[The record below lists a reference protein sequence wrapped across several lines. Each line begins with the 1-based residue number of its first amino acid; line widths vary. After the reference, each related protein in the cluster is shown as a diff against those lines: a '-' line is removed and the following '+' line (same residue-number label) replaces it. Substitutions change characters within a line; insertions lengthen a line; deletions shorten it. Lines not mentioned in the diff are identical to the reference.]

1 MKDKSKEILKKIRNR
16 KSTPTYSRKSVFDRI
31 HKTKRDAE
39 LSAWSNEQYTADNY
53 QPEYKELNERE
64 FMDFSKN
71 FLEEID
77 GEKVNPN
84 TGVTN
89 QMFLD
94 RLIELEE
101 QRLYDEECRRKPSK
115 KLRDILNSLED
126 EYKPAFNKK
135 IFSTNN

>member
-1 MKDKSKEILKKIRNR
+1 MNISLDKKRGRIILEQIR
-16 KSTPTYSRKSVFDRI
+16 SRKRHDFPV
-31 HKTKRDAE
+31 HQTKRDVE
-39 LSAWSNEQYTADNY
+39 LSAWSNEQYTADNDEPDY
-53 QPEYKELNERE
+53 SELTEQE

-94 RLIELEE
+94 RLIQLEE
-101 QRLYDEECRRKPSK
+101 RRLYEEECRRKPSK
-115 KLRDILNSLED
+115 KLRDMLNSLEE

-135 IFSTNN
+135 IFSTYN

>member
-1 MKDKSKEILKKIRNR
+1 MNINLDKKRSKQILQKIR
-16 KSTPTYSRKSVFDRI
+16 SRKRHFPI
-31 HKTKRDAE
+31 HKTKRDVE
-39 LSAWSNEQYTADNY
+39 LSAWSNEQYIAENY
-53 QPEYKELNERE
+53 EPEYRELTEQE

-77 GEKVNPN
+77 GEQVNPN

-89 QMFLD
+89 KMFID
-94 RLIELEE
+94 KIIELEE
-101 QRLYDEECRRKPSK
+101 KRLYDEECRRQPSR
-115 KLRDILNSLED
+115 KLRDMLNSLED